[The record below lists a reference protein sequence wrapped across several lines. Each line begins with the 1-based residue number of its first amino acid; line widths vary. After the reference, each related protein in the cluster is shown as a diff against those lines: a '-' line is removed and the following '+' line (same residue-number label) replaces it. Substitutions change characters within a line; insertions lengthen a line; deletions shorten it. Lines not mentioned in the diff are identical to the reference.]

1 VIIEAV
7 NDIIECAIKKDH
19 LKNRVSKEYR
29 YFDNAEKDEVCNIYR
44 SITYQQ
50 LFSNQL
56 PWFIEKSLKEIAK
69 IEKRSFSVLIIS
81 PTRTQI
87 KTISNKLI
95 SKGFQNIQFVD
106 KNQSKDPLLIDGLNI
121 LLKNNQ
127 NNLGWRIASKFFLNE
142 KDFKVLIKSTNDNL
156 NCKIVNLI
164 SKTCKSEIE
173 ILLKIVRTISKNKK
187 IDNTDLDKLFN
198 LIDINPYTLAKDMV
212 GDQLELVDQKK
223 VNSGLRKIPIK
234 TTTVQS
240 SKGLSADYVFITH
253 FDNQYFIKDKNK
265 TKISD
270 QDICSLLVALTRAKK
285 KVFLIS
291 SNTKIEPTFLKW
303 IKSER
308 VEKNSHDHL

>member
-1 VIIEAV
+1 M
-7 NDIIECAIKKDH
+7 NNYHH
-19 LKNRVSKEYR
+19 LCEELLR
-29 YFDNAEKDEVCNIYR
+29 I
-44 SITYQQ
+44 
-50 LFSNQL
+50 
-56 PWFIEKSLKEIAK
+56 
-69 IEKRSFSVLIIS
+69 
-81 PTRTQI
+81 
-87 KTISNKLI
+87 
-95 SKGFQNIQFVD
+95 VD